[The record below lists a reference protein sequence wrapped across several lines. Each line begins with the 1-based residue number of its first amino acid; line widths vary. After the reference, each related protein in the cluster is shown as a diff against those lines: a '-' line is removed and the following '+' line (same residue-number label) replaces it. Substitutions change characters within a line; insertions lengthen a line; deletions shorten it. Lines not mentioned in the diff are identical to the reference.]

1 MFLLCNPSSLPQSVV
16 NSEELKK
23 VETTCAS
30 TPAKEKQAKR
40 PGPDKEEMLAKGP
53 GPAKKK
59 LAKRQGPGK
68 EKHTKRPRSIS
79 RKQKTATPTLA
90 KQAQESWQQDFTPS
104 TSALIRSPEIGR
116 ESSCCC

>member
-1 MFLLCNPSSLPQSVV
+1 
-16 NSEELKK
+16 
-23 VETTCAS
+23 VEITCAS
-30 TPAKEKQAKR
+30 IPAKEKQAKR

-59 LAKRQGPGK
+59 LAKRPGPGK
-68 EKHTKRPRSIS
+68 EKKHTKRPTSIS

-90 KQAQESWQQDFTPS
+90 KQAQESWQQDLTSS